1 MNRSLAA
8 ILLGGAALA
17 PIAVGTPAL
26 AQTVEERPVK
36 PAYGTITPFY
46 GTITPFYG
54 TINPFYGPITSFWGT
69 INPFYGTIT
78 SFWGTINPFY
88 GTITSF
94 GGGFPDYGE
103 IGKYWEQ
110 FGVFWK
116 DSAPLWDD
124 PARAAD
130 LGLRLSEMIARTE
143 TMWGPAVTNATGK
156 TFLDAVAKPL
166 FAKFG
171 VDPANPATLQ
181 ALSAE
186 QRAQFFL
193 EWYDGLMGYSGTD
206 RIDHWMR
213 TVNWTPSITQQQGSG
228 ADSIIGLLDATA
240 TGDADIFDNITYSG
254 GGSTT
259 VNGHGVGVASL
270 MVAAHDRVG
279 VMGIAPNA
287 RVVAYNPF
295 DSTETASWTAVKH
308 GILALASRNASVI
321 NMSLGVPGY
330 TLHPD
335 WRRVFS
341 DSDVDNA
348 TDDKV
353 AFVLAAGNDG
363 KTQTEH
369 VVWDWSK
376 APALVVVGSVD
387 VLGNISS
394 FSNKPGNACLLD
406 GTTCHERNR
415 LKNIFMVAPGELML
429 LPDGK
434 GGFVRRSGTSFAA
447 PLVSGAI
454 TLLHDRW
461 PWLAKYPRESIEI
474 ILRSARDLG
483 EPGVDP
489 VYGHGLLNV
498 AASQSPLDFNSLK
511 FYEMK
516 NGVATEKKPADIK
529 AAGVQTTWEAEGIY
543 FHLYERVGSTYRDFS
558 VPVSSLLVG
567 KAGTLTGASEY
578 FQHFITSR
586 MKDWISGSTTSFS
599 DVATLSLAPNGA
611 GWQMAISASS
621 PEAYW
626 GVGGDAGLPHSS
638 VRVSSDTG
646 LGFSAGF
653 GEGAMTLGSQTGFGL
668 SSDYGKE
675 GGVNPLLGLA
685 SGGAFAAVDLPLSRT
700 TSVSA
705 GLTSQRLDHSRMRF
719 RTAVEQAAFRGI
731 DPFRAEA
738 INVKVSHQASDA
750 LSLSASYAKV
760 RERNGLLG
768 VQSREESDLRGGA
781 SSDTATLAASLRLDK
796 GFTVAVSATA
806 GRTKTAGD
814 AEQGFTTAGDG
825 VLTSAFAIAT
835 TKQGVLGSSD
845 MLRLSVAQPL
855 HIERGELSYS
865 SVEVVDR
872 KTGELG
878 SVARRFDVA
887 GGPRTYTSELLY
899 AAPLLKTGEVGL
911 FGRADFR
918 PSEGG
923 VDDFVIGTRLSFGF

>member
-8 ILLGGAALA
+8 VLLGGAAWTS
-17 PIAVGTPAL
+17 IAGGTPAL
-26 AQTVEERPVK
+26 AQTVEERPLK
-36 PAYGTITPFY
+36 PTYGTINPFY
-46 GTITPFYG
+46 GTISPFYG
-54 TINPFYGPITSFWGT
+54 TINPFYGTITSFWGT

-94 GGGFPDYGE
+94 GGGFADYGD
-103 IGKYWEQ
+103 IGRYWEQ

-130 LGLRLSEMIARTE
+130 LGLRLNEMIVRTE
-143 TMWGPAVTNATGK
+143 ALWGPAVTNATGK
-156 TFLDAVAKPL
+156 TFLEAVAKPL
-166 FAKFG
+166 FTKFG

-181 ALSAE
+181 ALTAE

-228 ADSIIGLLDATA
+228 SDSIIGLLDATA
-240 TGDADIFDNITYSG
+240 TGDPDIFDNITYSG

-259 VNGHGVGVASL
+259 VNGHGIGVASL
-270 MVAAHDRVG
+270 MVAAHDRAG

-295 DSTETASWTAVKH
+295 DSTETASWSAVKD

-335 WRRVFS
+335 WKQVFS
-341 DSDVDNA
+341 DSSVDNA

-353 AFVLAAGNDG
+353 AFVMAAGNDG
-363 KTQTEH
+363 KTQTQD
-369 VVWDWSK
+369 VLWDWSK

-387 VLGNISS
+387 VAGNISS
-394 FSNKPGNACLLD
+394 FSNRPGDACLLD
-406 GTTCHERNR
+406 GVKCHERNR

-489 VYGHGLLNV
+489 VYGHGMLDV
-498 AASQSPLDFNSLK
+498 AASQAPLSFGSLK

-516 NGVATEKKPADIK
+516 NGVPTEKTPADIK
-529 AAGVQTTWEAEGIY
+529 AAGIQTTWEAEGIY
-543 FHLYERVGSTYRDFS
+543 FQLYEKIGGTHRDFS
-558 VPVSSLLVG
+558 VPVSSLLAG
-567 KAGTLTGASEY
+567 KVGTLTGASEY

-586 MKDWISGSTTSFS
+586 MKDWITGQTTSFT
-599 DVATLSLAPNGA
+599 DVATLSVAPNGA
-611 GWQMAISASS
+611 GWQFAISGSS
-621 PEAYW
+621 PEVAL
-626 GVGGDAGLPHSS
+626 GLHGDFSAPHSS
-638 VRVSSDTG
+638 VRLTSDRG
-646 LGFSAGF
+646 LSFSAGF

-685 SGGAFAAVDLPLSRT
+685 SGGAFAAVDLPLSRA
-700 TSVSA
+700 TSLSA
-705 GLTSQRLDHSRMRF
+705 GLTSQRLDHSRARF
-719 RTAVEQAAFRGI
+719 RTAVEQAAFRGL
-731 DPFRAEA
+731 DPFQAEA
-738 INVKVSHQASDA
+738 INVKVAHQASDA

-781 SSDTATLAASLRLDK
+781 VSDTATLAASLRLNK
-796 GFTVAVSATA
+796 GFTLAVSATA
-806 GRTKTAGD
+806 GRTKSAGED
-814 AEQGFTTAGDG
+814 EQGFATAGHG
-825 VLTSAFAIAT
+825 VLTSAFAVAT

-845 MLRLSVAQPL
+845 MLRLSIAQPL

-865 SVEVVDR
+865 SVEVIDR

-878 SVARRFDVA
+878 TVAKRFDVA
-887 GGPRTYTSELLY
+887 GGPRTYTGELLY
-899 AAPLLKTGEVGL
+899 AAPLLNTGEVGL

-918 PSEGG
+918 PSDGG
-923 VDDFVIGTRLSFGF
+923 VDDFVIGTRLSIGF